1 MKEQLTLI
9 TGKLLIDGNGGSP
22 LENGAILIKGDV
34 IEQVG
39 SVDSIKLSPNANV
52 KKINYKDKTLLPG
65 LIDGHVHL
73 NGFGDGRSGNDLA
86 LLPDEILTL
95 QSAKNAQTHL
105 YSGVTTVRDLGAKN
119 RTSFLLREAINMGI
133 TVGPR
138 LVLCGRPMAIVGGH
152 FSYFGIEATGI
163 VECIREV
170 RQNIKEGADCIKI
183 TATGGSTK
191 TSFPFRPS
199 FNVDEMK
206 AIVNEAH
213 KFGKHTAA
221 HCVSLQGIKNALDA
235 GIDTLIHC
243 VFLDAEGAAAPDL
256 DVVKRIAEQGI
267 YVNPT
272 LSQSLVSI
280 KNLEEKSELTPEEQ
294 KLLNQMKGKKGTN
307 HRQPR
312 IDETKKMVEM
322 GVKLIAGSD
331 ASWQYYPMGGFQYEL
346 ESFVYEVGLTPM
358 EAIVSATRD
367 CARSLWIDKEIGT
380 LEKGKKADILIV
392 DGDPSKDIK
401 KLWNIEEVFL
411 GGNPVL
417 PTDNTI
423 R

>member
-1 MKEQLTLI
+1 MNDETIKILSEQ
-9 TGKLLIDGNGGSP
+9 
-22 LENGAILIKGDV
+22 AIIQAEMGCDV
-34 IEQVG
+34 IAPSDMMDG
-39 SVDSIKLSPNANV
+39 RI
-52 KKINYKDKTLLPG
+52 G
-65 LIDGHVHL
+65 LI
-73 NGFGDGRSGNDLA
+73 RTA
-86 LLPDEILTL
+86 LDKKDFKNVQIL
-95 QSAKNAQTHL
+95 SYAAKYASNF
-105 YSGVTTVRDLGAKN
+105 YGPFRDAIGSKQKN
-119 RTSFLLREAINMGI
+119 KIDKKTYQMDYKNSNEALREVA
-133 TVGPR
+133 
-138 LVLCGRPMAIVGGH
+138 LD
-152 FSYFGIEATGI
+152 
-163 VECIREV
+163 
-170 RQNIKEGADCIKI
+170 IKEGADCIKI

-322 GVKLIAGSD
+322 GIKLIAGSD

-367 CARSLWIDKEIGT
+367 GARSLWIDKEIGT